1 MEPMEPIGLQHK
13 DAAAAT
19 LAEAFSDDPLLDIV
33 APDRQRRAAIAPWFM
48 GLPLE
53 YGLRYG
59 RVWANEDTSAVAVW
73 FVPGATDMT
82 PPRML
87 RIGMARVPMRLGLTG
102 TRRFATAM
110 SATEKFHKEVEGPH
124 WYLVALGT
132 RPERQGEGLGS
143 ALVELGTS
151 RADDEGIPCYLETG
165 TASNIAYYTKR
176 GFEVLGHTEVFGH
189 TLTGMVRRPR

>member
-1 MEPMEPIGLQHK
+1 
-13 DAAAAT
+13 
-19 LAEAFSDDPLLDIV
+19 
-33 APDRQRRAAIAPWFM
+33 
-48 GLPLE
+48 
-53 YGLRYG
+53 
-59 RVWANEDTSAVAVW
+59 
-73 FVPGATDMT
+73 
-82 PPRML
+82 
-87 RIGMARVPMRLGLTG
+87 MARVPMRLGLTG

-151 RADDEGIPCYLETG
+151 RADDAGIPCYLETG
-165 TASNIAYYTKR
+165 TASNIAYYTKL
-176 GFEVLGHTEVFGH
+176 GFEVLGHTDVFGH